1 MADQTAKI
9 DERDLA
15 LRILLDMEKSGR
27 MSSAALEDGLRSIQ
41 FSEKEKRAFVTRL
54 VEGVTEYRIQ
64 LDGIID
70 QYAKKPADKQKPFV
84 RGVLRISIYQ
94 LLYMDH
100 VPDRAVLSEAGRLLR
115 KHHLEGMTGVV
126 NGILR
131 SVQRGISEGEVG
143 KLLHSRME
151 LQYSA
156 PKELCEDLTK
166 LFGEDRAEKILGA
179 AFNRKGLTIR
189 VNGTMIRPDELSEK
203 LTEAG
208 LQVRKGS
215 LSRKALILNGVDFVR
230 RTPGF
235 REGLFFVQDE
245 SSMLAVESLGDLT
258 GKKVLDLCAAPGGK
272 TTYAA
277 ELGGIVTARDIA
289 EEKTD
294 RIRENAER
302 LKLSVTV
309 EERDASVPCEADREG
324 YDVVIA
330 DVPCSGL
337 GVMGR
342 KNDIKYH
349 YSREG
354 VKSLVEQ
361 ASKILDAAAAAV
373 RPGGMLLF
381 STCTILPQENRLQKE
396 HFLKAHPEFAE
407 EEERQ
412 LIQGEDP
419 CDGFYYCRMRKK
431 PMYKEE
437 QRVSCHPEGEARRIF

>member
-1 MADQTAKI
+1 MADQTEKI
-9 DERDLA
+9 DERDLS

-27 MSSAALEDGLRSIQ
+27 MSSSALEDGLRSIQ
-41 FSEKEKRAFVTRL
+41 FSQKEKRAFVTRL

-70 QYAKKPADKQKPFV
+70 QYAKKPADRQKPFV
-84 RGVLRISIYQ
+84 RAVLRISIYQ
-94 LLYMDH
+94 LLYMDN

-131 SVQRGISEGEVG
+131 SIQRGVADGDVE
-143 KLLHSRME
+143 KLLHSRTE
-151 LQYSA
+151 RRYSA
-156 PKELCEDLTK
+156 PRELCEDLTEI
-166 LFGEDRAEKILGA
+166 FGGERTEQILGA
-179 AFNRKGLTIR
+179 SFRQNGLTIR
-189 VNGTMIRPDELSEK
+189 VNRTKTDPDALAEK

-215 LSRKALILNGVDFVR
+215 LSRQALILSGVDFVR

-277 ELGGIVTARDIA
+277 ELGGSVTARDIS

-294 RIRENAER
+294 RIRENAQR
-302 LKLSVTV
+302 LNLTVSV
-309 EERDASVPCEADREG
+309 EERDASVPCEADREC

-354 VKSLVEQ
+354 VKALAEQ
-361 ASKILDAAAAAV
+361 ASAILDAAAAAV
-373 RPGGMLLF
+373 RPGGILLF
-381 STCTILPQENRLQKE
+381 STCTILPRENRQQKE
-396 HFLKAHPEFAE
+396 HFLKRHPEFAE

-431 PMYKEE
+431 AD
-437 QRVSCHPEGEARRIF
+437 V

>member
-1 MADQTAKI
+1 MADQTEKI
-9 DERDLA
+9 DERDLS

-27 MSSAALEDGLRSIQ
+27 MSSSALEDGLRSIQ
-41 FSEKEKRAFVTRL
+41 FSQKEKRAFVTRL

-70 QYAKKPADKQKPFV
+70 QYAKKPADRQKPFV
-84 RGVLRISIYQ
+84 RAVLRISIYQ
-94 LLYMDH
+94 LLYMDN

-131 SVQRGISEGEVG
+131 SIQRGVADGDVE
-143 KLLHSRME
+143 KLLHSRTE
-151 LQYSA
+151 LRYSA
-156 PKELCEDLTK
+156 PRELCEDLTEI
-166 LFGEDRAEKILGA
+166 FGGERTEQILGA
-179 AFNRKGLTIR
+179 SFRQNGLTIR
-189 VNGTMIRPDELSEK
+189 VNRTKTDPDALAEK

-215 LSRKALILNGVDFVR
+215 LSRQALILSGVDFVR

-277 ELGGIVTARDIA
+277 ELGGSVTARDIS

-294 RIRENAER
+294 RIRENAQR
-302 LKLSVTV
+302 LNLTVSV
-309 EERDASVPCEADREG
+309 EERDASVPCEADRES

-354 VKSLVEQ
+354 VKALAEQ
-361 ASKILDAAAAAV
+361 ASAILDAAAAAV
-373 RPGGMLLF
+373 RHGGILLF
-381 STCTILPQENRLQKE
+381 STCTILPRENRQQKE
-396 HFLKAHPEFAE
+396 HFLKRHPEFAE

-431 PMYKEE
+431 AD
-437 QRVSCHPEGEARRIF
+437 V

>member
-1 MADQTAKI
+1 MADQTEKI
-9 DERDLA
+9 DERDLS

-27 MSSAALEDGLRSIQ
+27 MSSSALEDGLRSIQ
-41 FSEKEKRAFVTRL
+41 FSQKEKRAFVTRL

-70 QYAKKPADKQKPFV
+70 QYAKKPADRQKPFV
-84 RGVLRISIYQ
+84 RAVLRISIYQ
-94 LLYMDH
+94 LLYMDN

-131 SVQRGISEGEVG
+131 SIQRGVADGDVE
-143 KLLHSRME
+143 KLLHSRTE
-151 LQYSA
+151 LRYSA
-156 PKELCEDLTK
+156 PRELCEDLTEI
-166 LFGEDRAEKILGA
+166 FGGERTEQILGA
-179 AFNRKGLTIR
+179 SFRQNGLTIR
-189 VNGTMIRPDELSEK
+189 VNRTKTDPDALAEK

-215 LSRKALILNGVDFVR
+215 LSRQALILSGVDFVR

-277 ELGGIVTARDIA
+277 ELGGSVTARDIS

-294 RIRENAER
+294 RIRENAQR
-302 LKLSVTV
+302 LNLTVSV
-309 EERDASVPCEADREG
+309 EERDASVPCEADRES

-354 VKSLVEQ
+354 VKALAEQ
-361 ASKILDAAAAAV
+361 ASAILDAAAAAV
-373 RPGGMLLF
+373 RPGGILLF
-381 STCTILPQENRLQKE
+381 STCTILPRENRQQKE
-396 HFLKAHPEFAE
+396 HFLERHPEFAE

-419 CDGFYYCRMRKK
+419 CDGFYYCRMRK
-431 PMYKEE
+431 
-437 QRVSCHPEGEARRIF
+437 ANA

>member
-1 MADQTAKI
+1 M
-9 DERDLA
+9 
-15 LRILLDMEKSGR
+15 
-27 MSSAALEDGLRSIQ
+27 
-41 FSEKEKRAFVTRL
+41 
-54 VEGVTEYRIQ
+54 
-64 LDGIID
+64 
-70 QYAKKPADKQKPFV
+70 
-84 RGVLRISIYQ
+84 
-94 LLYMDH
+94 
-100 VPDRAVLSEAGRLLR
+100 
-115 KHHLEGMTGVV
+115 
-126 NGILR
+126 
-131 SVQRGISEGEVG
+131 
-143 KLLHSRME
+143 
-151 LQYSA
+151 
-156 PKELCEDLTK
+156 
-166 LFGEDRAEKILGA
+166 
-179 AFNRKGLTIR
+179 TIR
-189 VNGTMIRPDELSEK
+189 VNNLVTNTDELLK
-203 LTEAG
+203 D
-208 LQVRKGS
+208 VFPDGS
-215 LSRKALILNGVDFVR
+215 VSPLADDMIELPSLFGVDLNDR
-230 RTPGF
+230 RY
-235 REGLFFVQDE
+235 FVQDAA
-245 SSMLAVESLGDLT
+245 SRLAVSALSPEPGDVVVDT
-258 GKKVLDLCAAPGGK
+258 CSAPGGK

-277 ELGGIVTARDIA
+277 ELGGIVTARDIS

-354 VKSLVEQ
+354 VKALVEQ

-419 CDGFYYCRMRKK
+419 CDGFYYCRMR
-431 PMYKEE
+431 
-437 QRVSCHPEGEARRIF
+437 RNTVVSS